1 MVYYSRVPVP
11 GVLEHAYDTTEKNSA
26 SQKKN
31 VQLIICSMSVR
42 YEPISIKIGRIVPE

>member
-1 MVYYSRVPVP
+1 MYYSRVPVP
-11 GVLEHAYDTTEKNSA
+11 GVLEHAYDTTEK
-26 SQKKN
+26 KTVRRRKN